1 MGDERGGIQAVYGSE
16 LVEETSHHRNSIFSQ
31 RLDRTTFTAYFLG
44 AVVPLLA
51 LGFVVDR
58 YVIPT
63 IPEKGQII
71 GMIALVSSI
80 AILSLLSFLVLR
92 KTTHSTLARIDRDN
106 RRLSA
111 LLGASTNLT
120 ASEYASDIATTSV
133 ACAVELTGAQAAYL
147 LVRGK
152 DPEEPAELFESAG
165 TDIEKLFKSIGGRI
179 TELAELAMNSG
190 RPAIKNGSGNRGGL
204 VVLPLAGESSWL
216 GVLAVVHARSAS
228 EFEGS
233 RMDALTTLAGLTSV
247 AMRNADLRD
256 SQRNFFSHMTE
267 ILVTALDVHLDYN
280 NGHGTR
286 VAQTANRVGRAM
298 NLDDGRLQN
307 LHFAS
312 LLHDIGMLKFDK
324 SIHKGD
330 KVCQKHAEIGYRM
343 LVRIRLWE
351 DVAPIVHCH
360 HERYDGTGYPQGLAG
375 EEISLEARIITLC
388 DAFDAMTSNSS
399 YKAAMSFEAA
409 VEEVRSC
416 TGTQF
421 DPRVSEAF
429 LDLVAQGA
437 ISDP

>member
-1 MGDERGGIQAVYGSE
+1 MAGKRDGSQVANGSE
-16 LVEETSHHRNSIFSQ
+16 LVAKSANHRNSIFSQ

-51 LGFVVDR
+51 LGFVVDQ
-58 YVIPT
+58 YVLPT
-63 IPEKGQII
+63 ISERGQVL

-80 AILSLLSFLVLR
+80 AVLSLLSFLVLR
-92 KTTHSTLARIDRDN
+92 RTTHSTLARIDRDN

-111 LLGASTNLT
+111 LLGASTSLT
-120 ASEYASDIATTSV
+120 ASEYASDIAATSV
-133 ACAVELTGAQAAYL
+133 TCAVEITGAQAAYL

-152 DPEEPAELFESAG
+152 DPEAPAEVFESTG
-165 TDIEKLFKSIGGRI
+165 TDVEKLFQSIGGRM
-179 TELAELAMNSG
+179 TELADLAMNSG
-190 RPAIKNGSGNRGGL
+190 RPAIKNGSGERGSI

-216 GVLAVVHARSAS
+216 GVLAVVHLGSAT

-233 RMDALTTLAGLTSV
+233 KMDALTTLAGLTSV

-256 SQRNFFSHMTE
+256 AQRNFFSHMTE
-267 ILVTALDVHLDYN
+267 ILVTALDAHLDYN
-280 NGHGTR
+280 NGHGQR
-286 VAQTANRVGRAM
+286 VAQYANRVGRAL
-298 NLDDGRLQN
+298 NLDDRQLQN

-312 LLHDIGMLKFDK
+312 LLHDVGMLKIDK
-324 SIHKGD
+324 SVPREGKA
-330 KVCQKHAEIGYRM
+330 CQKHAELGYRM

-351 DVAPIVHCH
+351 DVAPIVHSH
-360 HERYDGTGYPQGLAG
+360 HERYDGTGYPEGLAG
-375 EEISLEARIITLC
+375 DEISLEARIVTLC

-399 YKAAMSFEAA
+399 YKVAMPFEAA

-421 DPRVSEAF
+421 DPRVAEVF

-437 ISDP
+437 ISDR

>member
-1 MGDERGGIQAVYGSE
+1 MNKSSY
-16 LVEETSHHRNSIFSQ
+16 HRNSIFSQ

-51 LGFVVDR
+51 LGFVVNR

-63 IPEKGQII
+63 IPEKGQLI

-80 AILSLLSFLVLR
+80 AVLSLLSFLVLR
-92 KTTHSTLARIDRDN
+92 KTTHSTLARIDSDN
-106 RRLSA
+106 RRLAA
-111 LLGASTNLT
+111 LLGASTSLT
-120 ASEYASDIATTSV
+120 ASEYASDIAATSV

-152 DPEEPAELFESAG
+152 DPETPAELFESAG
-165 TDIEKLFKSIGGRI
+165 TDLDKLFQSIGGRI
-179 TELAELAMNSG
+179 VELAELAMSSG
-190 RPAIKNGSGNRGGL
+190 RPAIKNGSGNRGGI

-216 GVLAVVHARSAS
+216 GAIAVVHANSAT
-228 EFEGS
+228 ELEGS
-233 RMDALTTLAGLTSV
+233 KMDALTTLAGLTSV

-286 VAQTANRVGRAM
+286 VAQTANRVGRAL
-298 NLDDGRLQN
+298 NLDDNRLQN

-324 SIHKGD
+324 SVPKGD
-330 KVCQKHAEIGYRM
+330 KICQKHAEIGYRM
-343 LVRIRLWE
+343 LARIRLWE
-351 DVAPIVHCH
+351 DVAPIVHSH

-399 YKAAMSFEAA
+399 YKAAMSFEEA

-421 DPRVSEAF
+421 DPRVSQAF

-437 ISDP
+437 ISGE